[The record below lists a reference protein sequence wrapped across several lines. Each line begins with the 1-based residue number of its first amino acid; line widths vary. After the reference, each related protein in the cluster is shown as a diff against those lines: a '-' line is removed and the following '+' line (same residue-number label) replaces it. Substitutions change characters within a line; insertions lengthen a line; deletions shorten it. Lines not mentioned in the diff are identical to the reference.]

1 MIISD
6 VNLEKPLGFII
17 RNRKGYQ
24 TDLKKYEKYIH
35 SFKTVGFINTGH
47 TLKADTYSVTKFADQ
62 YYKDVFGLTS
72 YYLQRIRGF
81 IQKIVKI

>member
-6 VNLEKPLGFII
+6 PNLKKPLGYII

-24 TDLKKYEKYIH
+24 SDLKKYDIYLS

-47 TLKADTYSVTKFADQ
+47 TLKADTYSVTSLADD
-62 YYKDVFGLTS
+62 YYKDLFGLAS

-81 IQKIVKI
+81 FGKLLK

>member
-6 VNLEKPLGFII
+6 VNLKKPLGYII

-24 TDLKKYEKYIH
+24 SDLKKYEVYLK
-35 SFKTVGFINTGH
+35 SFKTAGFINTGH
-47 TLKADTYSVTKFADQ
+47 TLNADTYSVTEFADN
-62 YYKDVFGLTS
+62 YYKDLYGKTS

-81 IQKIVKI
+81 WGKLIK